1 MYVTIVATG
10 LINTLMTVSDIVGR
24 KRKNASI
31 HTAWIV
37 LLLISYFGFFW
48 ETTAILDVEGWDF
61 LSFLAFIAGPVVLLF
76 ATNLI
81 IAAPDAGSDPQLD
94 EFYFDLSSRFFVMLA
109 LVQGWIIGLDVVF
122 DTITYE
128 TYFYGRHLRV
138 VCRAGRF
145 EKSAATCR
153 RRVARRPGVGV
164 ADASAGDISR
174 STAIRNSG
182 DIIIPESNSGPI
194 NQTKITR

>member
-1 MYVTIVATG
+1 MNNPTTLLVAIMYVTIVATG
-10 LINTLMTVSDIVGR
+10 LINALMAVSDIVGR

-128 TYFYGRHLRV
+128 TYFTAGICVLFV
-138 VCRAGRF
+138 VLAVSRN
-145 EKSAATCR
+145 
-153 RRVARRPGVGV
+153 PLLHVGG
-164 ADASAGDISR
+164 ASLVGLALVSQMLLQ
-174 STAIRNSG
+174 AI
-182 DIIIPESNSGPI
+182 
-194 NQTKITR
+194 